1 MEDEAARTSPLE
13 PWTRTEIWWLV
24 ARAAFWLVGFAVMG
38 ALQQAWRWRVLRTRY
53 F

>member
-1 MEDEAARTSPLE
+1 MEHEVGRPSSPE
-13 PWTRTEIWWLV
+13 PWTTADIWWLV

-38 ALQQAWRWRVLRTRY
+38 ALRQAWRWRVLRARY